1 MPVHLSHYH
10 NSPVTAHSGSLEVYT
25 SAHTDIYVELYR
37 EMCETYQTYTLWPE
51 MHIPYVS

>member
-37 EMCETYQTYTLWPE
+37 EMCETYQTYTL
-51 MHIPYVS
+51 